1 MENAGEYA
9 AGDGYKAYKQ
19 WLEQNPL
26 KKFRT
31 SQEPKSLSRMAV
43 GAMLGVSHMS
53 VQMWENGTKPN
64 EENLQAIGRLIGST
78 DIEAEWD
85 AWLTAAPQV

>member
-1 MENAGEYA
+1 MENAGEYT
-9 AGDGYKAYKQ
+9 AGESHYKQ

-26 KKFRT
+26 KQFRT
-31 SQEPKSLSRMAV
+31 TQEPKPLSRMAV

-85 AWLTAAPQV
+85 AWIASAPRV